1 METKKK
7 KNLLNFLMVLVILV
21 MAFCGVM
28 AAGSL
33 KGWFGGEE
41 KSFLI
46 TEKVTGVV
54 NIERKG
60 VGYSLKRDQ
69 SLKAGDILE
78 ARQGSSA
85 EIGVGAE
92 GVLSLNENT
101 ETEIT
106 SCEDKN
112 LEFQILNGEIFA
124 DFVPEHVNVKL
135 AFGDNTAQAEEAVF
149 SVSVQTGSCSL
160 NVYAGRLDV
169 LVQDGSEEHVEAG
182 QVLTVSTDA
191 YDKAHVSVEEFQPES
206 MNEFMI
212 LQAQKC
218 TTKNELVFSVARLQ
232 SVLDGREAEKQ
243 SALEESL
250 NSSLH
255 VPADS
260 KEDSLE
266 SEDATIK
273 DASDAN
279 KPAENTEDGEKDGSG
294 ADVSS
299 SGGQEESG
307 NAQSGGQE
315 RPSNVQSGGQEGSGD
330 SSSDGQ
336 AEESSINTCTITI
349 RCDTILD
356 NMENLTDGKEAY
368 VPANGC
374 ILSTSTVEFEEGETV
389 FDVLERVCSYAGIQL
404 EYSWTPMYNSYY
416 IEGINHLYEFDCGNE
431 SGWMYKVNG
440 WFPNYGCSSY
450 TLQGGD
456 TIVWC
461 YTCNGLGA
469 DVGGAAY

>member
-101 ETEIT
+101 EAEIT

-191 YDKAHVSVEEFQPES
+191 YDKAHVSVQEFQPES

-294 ADVSS
+294 TDVSS

>member
-85 EIGVGAE
+85 EVAVGAE
-92 GVLSLNENT
+92 GVLALNENT
-101 ETEIT
+101 EAEIT
-106 SCEDKN
+106 SCEDNN
-112 LEFQILNGEIFA
+112 LEFHVLNGEIFA
-124 DFVPEHVNVKL
+124 DFAPEHVNVKL
-135 AFGDNTAQAEEAVF
+135 SFGDNTAQAEEAVL
-149 SVSVQTGSCSL
+149 SVSVQTGSCSV
-160 NVYAGRLDV
+160 NVYAGKLDV

-182 QVLTVSTDA
+182 QILTVSTDA
-191 YDKAHVSVEEFQPES
+191 YEKAHVSVEEFQPES

-218 TTKNELVFSVARLQ
+218 TSKNELVFSVARLQ
-232 SVLDGREAEKQ
+232 SVLDDREAEKQ

-260 KEDSLE
+260 EEDSLE
-266 SEDATIK
+266 SEDATTMDIA
-273 DASDAN
+273 DEN
-279 KPAENTEDGEKDGSG
+279 KPGENTEDGEKDESG

-299 SGGQEESG
+299 SGGQEGSG

-315 RPSNVQSGGQEGSGD
+315 GTDD
-330 SSSDGQ
+330 SSSNSQ
-336 AEESSINTCTITI
+336 AEVALKTCTITI

-356 NMENLTDGKEAY
+356 NMENLTAGKEAY

>member
-7 KNLLNFLMVLVILV
+7 KNLFNFLMVLVILV

-101 ETEIT
+101 EAEIT

-191 YDKAHVSVEEFQPES
+191 YDKAHVSVQEFQPES

-294 ADVSS
+294 TDVSS

-330 SSSDGQ
+330 SLSDSQ
-336 AEESSINTCTITI
+336 AEGSSINTCTITI

>member
-85 EIGVGAE
+85 EVAVGAE
-92 GVLSLNENT
+92 GVLALNENT
-101 ETEIT
+101 EAEIT
-106 SCEDKN
+106 SCEDN
-112 LEFQILNGEIFA
+112 SLEFHVLNGEIFA
-124 DFVPEHVNVKL
+124 DFAPEHVNVKL
-135 AFGDNTAQAEEAVF
+135 SFGDNTAQAEEAVL
-149 SVSVQTGSCSL
+149 SVSVQTGSCSV
-160 NVYAGRLDV
+160 NVYAGKLDV

-191 YDKAHVSVEEFQPES
+191 YDKAHVSVQEFQPES

-294 ADVSS
+294 TDVSS

>member
-85 EIGVGAE
+85 EVAVGAE
-92 GVLSLNENT
+92 GVLALNENT
-101 ETEIT
+101 EAEIT
-106 SCEDKN
+106 SCEDN
-112 LEFQILNGEIFA
+112 SLEFHVLNGEIFA
-124 DFVPEHVNVKL
+124 DFAPEHVNVKL
-135 AFGDNTAQAEEAVF
+135 SFGDNTAQAEEAVL
-149 SVSVQTGSCSL
+149 SVSVQTGSCSV
-160 NVYAGRLDV
+160 NVYAGKLDV

-182 QVLTVSTDA
+182 QILTVSTDA
-191 YDKAHVSVEEFQPES
+191 YEKAHVSVEEFQPES

-218 TTKNELVFSVARLQ
+218 TSKNELMFSAARLQ
-232 SVLDGREAEKQ
+232 SVLDDREAEKQ

-255 VPADS
+255 VPAES
-260 KEDSLE
+260 KEDRLE
-266 SEDATIK
+266 SEDLTTT
-273 DASDAN
+273 DTSDEN
-279 KPAENTEDGEKDGSG
+279 RPEENTEDGEKDESG

-299 SGGQEESG
+299 SGGQEGSG

-315 RPSNVQSGGQEGSGD
+315 GSGNAQSGGQEGTGD

-336 AEESSINTCTITI
+336 AEAALKTCTITI

-356 NMENLTDGKEAY
+356 NLENLTAGKEAY

-374 ILSTSTVEFEEGETV
+374 ILSTSTVEFEDGETV

>member
-85 EIGVGAE
+85 EVAVGSE
-92 GVLSLNENT
+92 GVFALNENT
-101 ETEIT
+101 EAEIT
-106 SCEDKN
+106 SCEDNN
-112 LEFQILNGEIFA
+112 LEFHVLNGEIFA
-124 DFVPEHVNVKL
+124 DFAPEHVNVKL
-135 AFGDNTAQAEEAVF
+135 SFGDNTAQAEEAVL
-149 SVSVQTGSCSL
+149 SVSVQTGSCSV
-160 NVYAGRLDV
+160 NVYAGKLDV

-182 QVLTVSTDA
+182 QILTVSTDA
-191 YDKAHVSVEEFQPES
+191 YEKAHVSVEEFQPES

-218 TTKNELVFSVARLQ
+218 TSKNELVFSVARLQ
-232 SVLDGREAEKQ
+232 SVLDDREAEKQ

-266 SEDATIK
+266 SEDATTK
-273 DASDAN
+273 DTSDEN
-279 KPAENTEDGEKDGSG
+279 RPEENTEDGEKDESG

-299 SGGQEESG
+299 SGGQEGSG

-315 RPSNVQSGGQEGSGD
+315 GTGD

-336 AEESSINTCTITI
+336 AEAALKTCTITI

-356 NMENLTDGKEAY
+356 NLENLTAGKEAY

>member
-124 DFVPEHVNVKL
+124 DFVPENVNVKL

-191 YDKAHVSVEEFQPES
+191 YDKAHLSVQEFQPES

-218 TTKNELVFSVARLQ
+218 TTKNELVFSAARLQ
-232 SVLDGREAEKQ
+232 SVLDDREAEKQ

-255 VPADS
+255 VPAES
-260 KEDSLE
+260 KEDRLE

-294 ADVSS
+294 TDVSS
-299 SGGQEESG
+299 SGGQEG
-307 NAQSGGQE
+307 T
-315 RPSNVQSGGQEGSGD
+315 GD
-330 SSSDGQ
+330 SLSDSQ

-450 TLQGGD
+450 TLQDGD

-461 YTCNGLGA
+461 YTCNL
-469 DVGGAAY
+469 

>member
-191 YDKAHVSVEEFQPES
+191 YDKAHVSVQEFQPES

-218 TTKNELVFSVARLQ
+218 TTKNELVFSAARLQ
-232 SVLDGREAEKQ
+232 SVLDDREAEKQ

-294 ADVSS
+294 TDVSS

-450 TLQGGD
+450 TLQDGD

-461 YTCNGLGA
+461 YTCNL
-469 DVGGAAY
+469 